1 VLVFL
6 LLALLGLLS
15 HWTPLAASIE
25 NTPIFQAGR
34 TFTYRAT
41 LVSPQGDTLSRER
54 VTITPTGQPWKYQ
67 KKTQLGV
74 VVRYAYSRQD
84 SLRFL
89 TYPNPLTKKS
99 TEPKPYSWVR
109 SLETGAIE
117 SPQQVWMHP
126 LRSNQYVSTEI
137 APHPQVK
144 LDSLALGGVW
154 HNKTVILMGWGAFN
168 GKTSSQYHVVKR
180 ETKRY
185 GTLVAADCWFIQAQ
199 SQHSQLGTSYLDF
212 YFHPNYGFVELNYRC
227 FDGTRISFVLT
238 QITNPS

>member
-74 VVRYAYSRQD
+74 IVRYAYSRQD

-89 TYPNPLTKKS
+89 TYPNPLTKKP

-180 ETKRY
+180 ETRRY
-185 GTLVAADCWFIQAQ
+185 GTLVAADC
-199 SQHSQLGTSYLDF
+199 
-212 YFHPNYGFVELNYRC
+212 
-227 FDGTRISFVLT
+227 
-238 QITNPS
+238 

>member
-6 LLALLGLLS
+6 LPALFGLLS
-15 HWTPLAASIE
+15 HWTPLATSTE
-25 NTPIFQAGR
+25 NTPLFQAGR

-41 LVSPQGDTLSRER
+41 LVGPQGDTISRER

-74 VVRYAYSRQD
+74 IVRYAYSQQD

-89 TYPNPLTKKS
+89 TYPNPLTKKP

-109 SLETGAIE
+109 WLETGAIE

-185 GTLVAADCWFIQAQ
+185 GTLMAADCWFIQAK

-212 YFHPNYGFVELNYRC
+212 YFHPAYGFVELNYRC
-227 FDGTRISFVLT
+227 FDGTSISFVLT
-238 QITNPS
+238 QVTNPS